1 MSGGAVFDAYLN
13 GNVKAIRDYCETDV
27 MNTYLVYL
35 RWELVRGNLDPTRYQ
50 QECTLLREW
59 LMNAG
64 GAHFQQFLEAWED
77 GEA

>member
-1 MSGGAVFDAYLN
+1 
-13 GNVKAIRDYCETDV
+13 